1 MKKKEDDITPPS
13 RHISRQF
20 RATDVRHNIMHL
32 LPPLI
37 RQPTPSDPMPSQL
50 QIPILLTLRHI
61 VVQRPHI
68 LRRRPVAPGGDFT
81 AVLGDF
87 DTRFFRLHPVD
98 VFDGGEVLGLH
109 EGFDVAVV
117 ADAAE
122 VFFGFLFEGPRS
134 RVCWRGIFCRLCE
147 RAGRIL
153 SERKGKKGFDGFG
166 KGFFSFGKRFFMGK
180 VGENDD
186 FRSAVGLACMLYEKL
201 Q

>member
-1 MKKKEDDITPPS
+1 MKKKEDDDTPRS

-20 RATDVRHNIMHL
+20 RATDIRHNIMHL

-37 RQPTPSDPMPSQL
+37 RQPTPSNPMPSQL

-61 VVQRPHI
+61 MVQRPHI
-68 LRRRPVAPGGDFT
+68 LRWRPVAPSADFT

-98 VFDGGEVLGLH
+98 VFDGGKVFGLH

-117 ADAAE
+117 ANAAE
-122 VFFGFLFEGPRS
+122 IFFGFFFEGFGLGLVGEAFFVGFAGVLGGSCQKGRGRRGLMVLERGSLWERS
-134 RVCWRGIFCRLCE
+134 
-147 RAGRIL
+147 
-153 SERKGKKGFDGFG
+153 
-166 KGFFSFGKRFFMGK
+166 
-180 VGENDD
+180 GENDE
-186 FRSAVGLACMLYEKL
+186 FPLEVALACVLCEKI